1 VDLRGPFY
9 ISLYNVKP
17 VSHDKA
23 YICARPLKAR
33 GPRQK
38 PMLPMPKT
46 ASGQHSRSHAGMQ
59 SRYLRFT
66 VAVPDCDEV

>member
-17 VSHDKA
+17 VSHDTVFV
-23 YICARPLKAR
+23 R

-46 ASGQHSRSHAGMQ
+46 ASDSLDLYHLMMLIYKHSK
-59 SRYLRFT
+59 YWLK
-66 VAVPDCDEV
+66 

>member
-17 VSHDKA
+17 VSHDTMFV
-23 YICARPLKAR
+23 R

-46 ASGQHSRSHAGMQ
+46 ASASGYSTMSKRLKISE
-59 SRYLRFT
+59 LRIFKWILKK
-66 VAVPDCDEV
+66 

>member
-1 VDLRGPFY
+1 VDLRDPFY

-17 VSHDKA
+17 ISHDTMFV
-23 YICARPLKAR
+23 R

-46 ASGQHSRSHAGMQ
+46 ASVCILHLWVL
-59 SRYLRFT
+59 Y
-66 VAVPDCDEV
+66 DCQCKQ

>member
-1 VDLRGPFY
+1 MDLRGPFY

-23 YICARPLKAR
+23 YVCARPLKVR

-46 ASGQHSRSHAGMQ
+46 ASALVNNLECHCSTNVTTYSM
-59 SRYLRFT
+59 
-66 VAVPDCDEV
+66 